1 MYRKQK
7 AKLQIEINYI
17 HNIKC
22 EWMKVST
29 QNVEIGR
36 LDENTRCDYTLSIG
50 VFGILW
56 IQRYKSSERKRM
68 EEDNLKK
75 AGVAIL
81 ISDKIGF
88 KNVNT
93 DKQGH
98 CIIIKGS
105 IYQEYVA
112 IINTHVPN
120 SKAPK

>member
-93 DKQGH
+93 DK
-98 CIIIKGS
+98 
-105 IYQEYVA
+105 
-112 IINTHVPN
+112 
-120 SKAPK
+120 